1 MRVLRMKRL
10 NNTPSLIQK
19 LTYLLVVYI
28 FTAQTVLACTG
39 IVLRSTDGATV
50 AARTMEFAFDIDSN
64 LLAIPAGT
72 EINTLIL
79 DPDNSGFTFT
89 AKYGFLGANGLGKN
103 IVFDGMNTQG
113 LYYGAFYFAGNA
125 EFGTV
130 SDKNRHRAVSSEEMG
145 NWILGQFATVQE
157 VVAALPTIEVVG
169 TFVDEIN
176 GRVPFHYAVTDS
188 TGASV
193 VIEYTKDGLK
203 VFDNTVNVVTNNPT
217 YDWHLTN
224 LSNYVGLQSRNVESI
239 EVGRERI
246 KPFGQGSGMLGL
258 PGDMTS
264 PSRFVRAVAFTNTS
278 LPSESVD
285 DAIFKAFHILNV
297 FDIPKGA
304 IREADPNT
312 PLTDYT
318 LWTSAADTL
327 NQVYYYKTYLT
338 QAVESVD
345 VRAVFSDLKAPKIIE
360 MESGFHVRDRTED
373 FAKK

>member
-1 MRVLRMKRL
+1 MKRHL
-10 NNTPSLIQK
+10 NAPTLAKK
-19 LTYLLVVYI
+19 LTCIIMAYI
-28 FTAQTVLACTG
+28 LSAQSVIACTG
-39 IVLRSTDGATV
+39 IVLRSADGGTV
-50 AARTMEFAFDIDSN
+50 PARTMEFAFDIESN
-64 LLAIPAGT
+64 VLAIPAGT
-72 EINTLIL
+72 KINTLIL

-89 AKYGFLGANGLGKN
+89 AKYGFLGANGLGKQ

-130 SDKNRHRAVSSEEMG
+130 SDENRHRAVSSEEMG
-145 NWILGQFATVQE
+145 NWILGQFATVEE
-157 VVAALPTIEVVG
+157 VVAALPTIDVVG
-169 TFVDEIN
+169 TFVDEIK

-188 TGASV
+188 SGASI

-203 VFDNTVNVVTNNPT
+203 VHENTVNVLTNNPT

-224 LSNYVGLQSRNVESI
+224 LSNYVGLQSRNVEAI
-239 EVGRERI
+239 EVGTERI
-246 KPFGQGSGMLGL
+246 TPFGQGSGMLGL

-264 PSRFVRAVAFTNTS
+264 PTRFVRAVAFANTS
-278 LPSESVD
+278 LPSDSVD

-304 IREADPNT
+304 IREADPSVT
-312 PLTDYT
+312 LTDYT

-327 NQVYYYKTYLT
+327 NGVYYYKTYIS
-338 QAVESVD
+338 QAVESID
-345 VRAVFSDLKAPKIIE
+345 VRAVFNGLTAPKVIE
-360 MESGFHVRDRTED
+360 MESGFQVRDRTAD